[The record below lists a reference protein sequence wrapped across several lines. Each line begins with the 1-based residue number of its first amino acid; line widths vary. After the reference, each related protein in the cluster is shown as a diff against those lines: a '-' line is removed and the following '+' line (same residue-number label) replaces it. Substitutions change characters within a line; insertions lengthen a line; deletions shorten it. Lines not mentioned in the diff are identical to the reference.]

1 VGKSWKNKAVG
12 GKNTPERP
20 YLYSMKW
27 LSRRQVCEVIYETMG
42 WPLSP
47 KTLGHWA
54 RAGKLRRY
62 SPGGKHVFY
71 PIEDVAALVGL
82 TPDQVREIVQ
92 KEKGGRP

>member
-1 VGKSWKNKAVG
+1 
-12 GKNTPERP
+12 
-20 YLYSMKW
+20 
-27 LSRRQVCEVIYETMG
+27 MG

-47 KTLGHWA
+47 KTLANWA
-54 RAGKLRRY
+54 RAGKLRTY